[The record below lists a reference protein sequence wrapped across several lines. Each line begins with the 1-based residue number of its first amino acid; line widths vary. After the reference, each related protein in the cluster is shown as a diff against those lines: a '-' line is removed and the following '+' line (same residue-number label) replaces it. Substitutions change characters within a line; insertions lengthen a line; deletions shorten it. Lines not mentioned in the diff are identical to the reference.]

1 MGTVHCNERAVP
13 EMAHRCSNMESKP
26 LLFNSRPQPCSPRQP
41 LKQPAASSFTTV
53 LLCAQY
59 QSPKETHT
67 LTHTHTHTHTPLY
80 CLCTEMT
87 KHHCHGPDSCRAGRA
102 VHHRGL
108 ALNRSVQTEHTST
121 PSTPSADAVWTT
133 QAAVR
138 ASGLGSI
145 ATAQGALLQHP
156 AVVPHEYS
164 ATV

>member
-67 LTHTHTHTHTPLY
+67 LTHTHTNTCPQLLTRTHTNRHIHTHTHTHSLTNTHTQTHALSFSHTFFSIFQHVLTSHTWSSFNHKQCSLFLCIFHVGFVNPHTHTHY
-80 CLCTEMT
+80 CT
-87 KHHCHGPDSCRAGRA
+87 
-102 VHHRGL
+102 
-108 ALNRSVQTEHTST
+108 HT
-121 PSTPSADAVWTT
+121 
-133 QAAVR
+133 
-138 ASGLGSI
+138 L
-145 ATAQGALLQHP
+145 
-156 AVVPHEYS
+156 
-164 ATV
+164 